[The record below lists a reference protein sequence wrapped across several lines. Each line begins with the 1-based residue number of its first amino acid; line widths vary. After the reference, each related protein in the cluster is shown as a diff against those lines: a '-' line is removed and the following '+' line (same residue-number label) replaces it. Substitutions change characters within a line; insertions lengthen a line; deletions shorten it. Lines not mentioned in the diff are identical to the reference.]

1 MKENSIILFEMARKI
16 LNSASAAADAKR
28 CLAATKKAILHALS
42 KCVHDNAMKNGGK
55 LPYGHMQSFVNENR
69 KIYKWITRDALNSA
83 YTRYNKSVETAD
95 STKAF
100 SVRQVEVSTRESNS
114 SQSLST
120 LSHSYNFNSTGS
132 VAGERKKERKKDGHP
147 VDSSG
152 DKKRKRLD
160 EIVAMKNDI
169 TAEFIKLKG
178 EKRVSCQKERRKEL
192 LKSTKLKGILKM
204 CAYN

>member
-28 CLAATKKAILHALS
+28 CLAATKKVILYALS
-42 KCVHDNAMKNGGK
+42 KCMHDNAMKNGGK
-55 LPYGHMQSFVNENR
+55 LFYGHMQSFVNENR

-100 SVRQVEVSTRESNS
+100 SIRQVKVSTRESNS

-120 LSHSYNFNSTGS
+120 LSHSYNFNSTGA
-132 VAGERKKERKKDGHP
+132 VAGERKKGGRP
-147 VDSSG
+147 VDSLE

-169 TAEFIKLKG
+169 TAELIKLKR
-178 EKRVSCQKERRKEL
+178 EKRVSCQKER
-192 LKSTKLKGILKM
+192 
-204 CAYN
+204 